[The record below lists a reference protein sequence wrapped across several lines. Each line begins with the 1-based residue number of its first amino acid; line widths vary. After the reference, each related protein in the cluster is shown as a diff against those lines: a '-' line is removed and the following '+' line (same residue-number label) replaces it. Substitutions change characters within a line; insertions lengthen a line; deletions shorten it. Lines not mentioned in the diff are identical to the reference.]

1 MGLGRIFDGV
11 KRWRFCSCRRFG
23 SLMVYFWG
31 IGCFGMGFGVV
42 LVGFWSCFGRV
53 LELFWYGFWSCFGM
67 GFGVVGRFGL
77 EFVF

>member
-42 LVGFWSCFGRV
+42 LVWV
-53 LELFWYGFWSCFGM
+53 LGLLAGLGWNLFFELENKKWKI
-67 GFGVVGRFGL
+67 
-77 EFVF
+77 ENINKE